1 MGRGKEGM
9 AKSESKTRS
18 TQQQPLVRQFS
29 VFLENKVGALLDL
42 TRTLSE
48 SNVHVCGISVV
59 DTADASVVRIVVDD
73 PERCHEA
80 LAKAGIPANES
91 NIVVVEMPRGP
102 EKLDTV
108 LRSLVAAEVNIQY
121 TYSLMVRPH
130 DKALL
135 ALNCEDPEFARDVL
149 LKAEFSVL
157 GQKDISR

>member
-1 MGRGKEGM
+1 M

-18 TQQQPLVRQFS
+18 SQQQPLVRQFS

-48 SNVHVCGISVV
+48 SGVHVCGISVV
-59 DTADASVVRIVVDD
+59 DTADAAVVRIVVDD
-73 PERCHEA
+73 PELCHEA
-80 LAKAGIPANES
+80 LGKAGIAANES
-91 NIVVVEMPRGP
+91 NVAVVEMPRGP
-102 EKLDTV
+102 EKLDSV
-108 LRSLVAAEVNIQY
+108 LRCLVAAEVNIQY

-135 ALNCEDPEFARDVL
+135 ALNCEDPDFARDVL
-149 LKAEFSVL
+149 VKAGYRVL